1 MSGDTIMFEVSVRD
15 HIASA
20 HQLHGYDGPC
30 KDMHGHTWKVEMVVC
45 GNTLDG
51 VGLLA
56 DFKILKEKLKQ
67 VLKPLDHV
75 VLNDLPAFKGINPST
90 ENLARHIYNALSTQ
104 CAPLRL
110 KQVQVWESDTA
121 SVIYYE

>member
-1 MSGDTIMFEVSVRD
+1 MFEISVRD

-20 HQLHGYDGPC
+20 HQLNGYDGLC
-30 KDMHGHTWKVEMVVC
+30 KNMHGHTWKVEMVVC
-45 GNTLDG
+45 GDALEG
-51 VGLLA
+51 SGLLV
-56 DFKILKEKLKQ
+56 DFKTLKAKLKQ
-67 VLKPLDHV
+67 VLIPLDHV

-90 ENLARHIYNALSTQ
+90 ENLARHIYRAMSTH

>member
-1 MSGDTIMFEVSVRD
+1 MFEVTVRD

-30 KDMHGHTWKVEMVVC
+30 KDMHGHTWKVEITVC
-45 GNTLDG
+45 GNTLDE

-56 DFKILKEKLKQ
+56 DFKILKAKLKA
-67 VLKPLDHV
+67 VIMPLDHV
-75 VLNDLPAFKGINPST
+75 VLNDLPAFKDLNPST
-90 ENLARHIYNALSTQ
+90 ENLARYIYRTFKPN
-104 CAPLRL
+104 CAPLSL

>member
-1 MSGDTIMFEVSVRD
+1 MFEVTVRD

-30 KDMHGHTWKVEMVVC
+30 KDMHGHTWKVEIVVS
-45 GNTLDG
+45 GNILDE

-56 DFKILKEKLKQ
+56 DFKILKAKLKQ
-67 VLKPLDHV
+67 VLMPLDHV
-75 VLNDLPAFKGINPST
+75 VLNELPAFKDINPST
-90 ENLARHIYNALSTQ
+90 ENLARYIYRALSVS

-110 KQVQVWESDTA
+110 KHVQVWESDTA

>member
-1 MSGDTIMFEVSVRD
+1 MFEVTVQGS
-15 HIASA
+15 IASA

-30 KDMHGHTWKVEMVVC
+30 KNMHGHTWKVEMVVC

-56 DFKILKEKLKQ
+56 DFKVLKNTLKE
-67 VLKPLDHV
+67 VLMPLDHV
-75 VLNDLPAFKGINPST
+75 VLNDLPAFKELNPST
-90 ENLARHIYNALSTQ
+90 ENLARHIYRALSVQ
-104 CAPLRL
+104 CVPLRL

>member
-1 MSGDTIMFEVSVRD
+1 MFEVSVRD

-45 GNTLDG
+45 GDNLDG

-56 DFKILKEKLKQ
+56 DFKVLKATLKE
-67 VLKPLDHV
+67 VLMPLDHV
-75 VLNDLPAFKGINPST
+75 VLNDLPAFKNLNPST
-90 ENLARHIYNALSTQ
+90 ENLARHIYRALSVK

-110 KQVQVWESDTA
+110 KHVQVWESDTA

>member
-1 MSGDTIMFEVSVRD
+1 MFEATVRD
-15 HIASA
+15 TIASA
-20 HQLHGYDGPC
+20 HQLPGYDGPC
-30 KDMHGHTWKVEMVVC
+30 KNMHGHTWKVEMTVV
-45 GNTLDG
+45 GDSLNE

-56 DFKILKEKLKQ
+56 DFKVLKATLKE

-75 VLNDLPAFKGINPST
+75 VLNELPAFKGLNPST
-90 ENLARHIYNALSTQ
+90 ENLARHIYRTLKNL
-104 CAPLRL
+104 CAPLQL

>member
-1 MSGDTIMFEVSVRD
+1 MFEVTVRD

-45 GNTLDG
+45 GDTLDG

-56 DFKILKEKLKQ
+56 DFKILKAKLKE
-67 VLKPLDHV
+67 VIMPLDHV
-75 VLNDLPAFKGINPST
+75 VLNDLPAFKDLNPST
-90 ENLARHIYNALSTQ
+90 ENLARHIYRTLGPK
-104 CAPLRL
+104 CLPLRL

>member
-1 MSGDTIMFEVSVRD
+1 MFEASVCD

-30 KDMHGHTWKVEMVVC
+30 KNMHGHTWKVEVVVC
-45 GNTLDG
+45 GNTLDEM
-51 VGLLA
+51 GLLA
-56 DFKILKEKLKQ
+56 DFRIIKAQLKQ
-67 VLKPLDHV
+67 VLTPLDHA
-75 VLNDLPAFKGINPST
+75 VLNDLPAFKGLNPST
-90 ENLARHIYNALSTQ
+90 ENLARYIYRALSVH
-104 CAPLRL
+104 CAPLRI

>member
-1 MSGDTIMFEVSVRD
+1 MFEVTVRD

-30 KDMHGHTWKVEMVVC
+30 KDMHGHTWKVEMTVC

-56 DFKILKEKLKQ
+56 DFKVLKTKLKE
-67 VLKPLDHV
+67 VIMPLDHV
-75 VLNDLPAFKGINPST
+75 VLNDLPAFKDLNPST
-90 ENLARHIYNALSTQ
+90 ENLARYIFRTLSPK

>member
-1 MSGDTIMFEVSVRD
+1 MFEVSVRD

-30 KDMHGHTWKVEMVVC
+30 KDMHGHTWKVEVVVC
-45 GNTLDG
+45 GDILDK
-51 VGLLA
+51 VGLLT
-56 DFKILKEKLKQ
+56 DFKILKSKLKQ
-67 VLKPLDHV
+67 VLMPLDHV
-75 VLNDLPAFKGINPST
+75 VLNDLPAFKDLNPST
-90 ENLARHIYNALSTQ
+90 ENLARHIYRALST
-104 CAPLRL
+104 AYTPLKL

>member
-1 MSGDTIMFEVSVRD
+1 MSGGMSMFEVTVRD

-30 KDMHGHTWKVEMVVC
+30 KNMHGHTWKVEMVVC

-56 DFKILKEKLKQ
+56 DFKDLKLTLKE
-67 VLKPLDHV
+67 VLMPLDHV
-75 VLNDLPAFKGINPST
+75 VLNDLPAFKGLNPST
-90 ENLARHIYNALSTQ
+90 ENLARHIYRALSTK

>member
-1 MSGDTIMFEVSVRD
+1 MFEVTVRD

-20 HQLHGYDGPC
+20 HKLHGYDGPC
-30 KDMHGHTWKVEMVVC
+30 KDMHGHTWRVEIVVS
-45 GNTLDG
+45 GNILDS

-56 DFKILKEKLKQ
+56 DFKDLKAKLKE
-67 VLKPLDHV
+67 VLMPLDHV
-75 VLNDLPAFKGINPST
+75 VLNDIPAFKDLNPST
-90 ENLARHIYNALSTQ
+90 ENLARHIYRTLGPQ

>member
-1 MSGDTIMFEVSVRD
+1 MFEVTVRD

-30 KDMHGHTWKVEMVVC
+30 KDMHGHTWKVQAVVC

-67 VLKPLDHV
+67 VVTPLDHV
-75 VLNDLPAFKGINPST
+75 VLNDLPCFKGINPST
-90 ENLARHIYNALSTQ
+90 ENIARHIYRTLATQ
-104 CAPLRL
+104 CAPLRI

>member
-1 MSGDTIMFEVSVRD
+1 MFMFELTVRD
-15 HIASA
+15 AISSA

-30 KDMHGHTWKVEMVVC
+30 QYMHGHTWKVEMVVY
-45 GNTLDG
+45 GEGLDE

-56 DFKILKEKLKQ
+56 DFKALKLKLKD
-67 VLKPLDHV
+67 VLMPLDHV
-75 VLNDLPAFKGINPST
+75 VLNDLPSFKGLNPST
-90 ENLARHIYNALSTQ
+90 ENLARHLYRALKGN

-110 KQVQVWESDTA
+110 KHVQVWESDTA

>member
-1 MSGDTIMFEVSVRD
+1 MFEVTVRD

-30 KDMHGHTWKVEMVVC
+30 KYMHGHTWKVQMVVV
-45 GNTLDG
+45 GDSLDE

-56 DFKILKEKLKQ
+56 DFKTLKQILKE
-67 VLKPLDHV
+67 VLTPLDHV
-75 VLNDLPAFKGINPST
+75 VLNDLPAFKDLNPST
-90 ENLARHIYNALSTQ
+90 ENIARHIYRTIKSR

>member
-1 MSGDTIMFEVSVRD
+1 MFEVSVRD

-30 KDMHGHTWKVEMVVC
+30 KDMHGHTWKVRMVISSPK
-45 GNTLDG
+45 TDD
-51 VGLLA
+51 VGMVT
-56 DFKILKEKLKQ
+56 DFKILKAKLKD
-67 VLKPLDHV
+67 VLSPLDHV
-75 VLNDLPAFKGINPST
+75 VLNDLPVFKGINPST
-90 ENLARHIYNALSTQ
+90 ENLARHIYRALSAN

>member
-1 MSGDTIMFEVSVRD
+1 MFEVTVRD

-45 GNTLDG
+45 GNTLDE

-56 DFKILKEKLKQ
+56 DFKILKSKLKE
-67 VLKPLDHV
+67 VLMPLDHV

-90 ENLARHIYNALSTQ
+90 ENLARHIYRALVPK
-104 CAPLRL
+104 CAPLKL
-110 KQVQVWESDTA
+110 KHVQVWESDTA

>member
-1 MSGDTIMFEVSVRD
+1 MFEVTVRD

-56 DFKILKEKLKQ
+56 DFKVLKAKLKE
-67 VLKPLDHV
+67 VLMPLDHV
-75 VLNDLPAFKGINPST
+75 VLNDLPAFKDLNPST
-90 ENLARHIYNALSTQ
+90 ENIARHIFRNLGSK

>member
-1 MSGDTIMFEVSVRD
+1 MFEVTVRD

-30 KDMHGHTWKVEMVVC
+30 KDMHGHTWKVEMVVT
-45 GNTLDG
+45 GNSLDG
-51 VGLLA
+51 VGLLS
-56 DFKILKEKLKQ
+56 DFKVLKGILKE
-67 VLKPLDHV
+67 VLLPLDHV
-75 VLNDLPAFKGINPST
+75 VLNDIPPFKDLNPST
-90 ENLARHIYNALSTQ
+90 ENLARHIYRALGPK
-104 CAPLRL
+104 CAPLKV

>member
-1 MSGDTIMFEVSVRD
+1 MFEITVRD
-15 HIASA
+15 HISSA

-45 GNTLDG
+45 GNTLDE
-51 VGLLA
+51 VGLLG
-56 DFKILKEKLKQ
+56 DFKIFKAKLSQ
-67 VLKPLDHV
+67 VLMPLDHV
-75 VLNDLPAFKGINPST
+75 VLNDLPAFKDLNPST
-90 ENLARHIYNALSTQ
+90 ENLARYIYRALGPH